1 MKKVWKFESS
11 LGGGKEQMVLIGV
24 TFFWGRRSKLM
35 YYLIFFALDK
45 SYVNFFKLAYHDPR
59 PYMINSNIAPI
70 SCSRAFGNPSGH
82 SSSSLILPIVLFLDI
97 FHGRTYKAHKPEFYS
112 TPPYVLSLFLAL
124 FWPCTIPFTRYVLGV
139 HSLDQILFGVTL
151 GLWGGLTCHFVIRD
165 HIINHVEESFRH
177 QGLIESEALPDRSVP
192 YVNPGGASGSKVNEI
207 NEQSLDTS
215 QSIADPNG
223 VPGGNAEM

>member
-1 MKKVWKFESS
+1 MF
-11 LGGGKEQMVLIGV
+11 LIGV

-59 PYMINSNIAPI
+59 PYMINPNIVPI

-82 SSSSLILPIVLFLDI
+82 SSSSLIVPIVLFLDI
-97 FHGRTYKAHKPEFYS
+97 FHGKTYKDHKPEFYAY
-112 TPPYVLSLFLAL
+112 PPYMLSLFVAL

-165 HIINHVEESFRH
+165 HIINHVEESLRH
-177 QGLIESEALPDRSVP
+177 QGLIENRSSQDRAAP
-192 YVNPGGASGSKVNEI
+192 YMSAGSTNTTKAHEI
-207 NEQSLDTS
+207 QDQTLETS
-215 QSIADPNG
+215 QSA
-223 VPGGNAEM
+223 AEPRNMKLQANNI